1 MNKSPIVSLINT
13 ITLPLLILIPCTFTA
28 LNTHAQSSEQDKL
41 KELQDQVAQCQSP
54 GGKENLQRA
63 NQFLADNKNKEGVVT
78 TESGLQYKVV
88 KAGSGSKNPRSR
100 DMVSTHY
107 TLTNL
112 DGEKIDS
119 SYDRSIPLQ
128 FVVTEVIP
136 GWQEAL
142 QLMNE
147 GQHMELFIPPHLGYR
162 CKGSPPKI
170 GPNELLL
177 FKMELIA
184 IVR

>member
-1 MNKSPIVSLINT
+1 MKKQSILSRINT
-13 ITLPLLILIPCTFTA
+13 LTLPLLILTPLVLVTPT
-28 LNTHAQSSEQDKL
+28 LSAQDSEQDKV
-41 KELQDQVAQCQSP
+41 KELRDQVAACESP
-54 GGKENLQRA
+54 GAKENLQRA
-63 NQFLADNKNKEGVVT
+63 EAFLDNNRTLEGVVT
-78 TESGLQYKVV
+78 TDSGLQYKIV
-88 KAGSGSKNPRSR
+88 KTGNGSKNPRSR

-112 DGEKIDS
+112 DGDKLDS

-142 QLMNE
+142 QLMTE
-147 GQHMELFIPPHLGYR
+147 GEHIQLFIPPHLGYR

-177 FKMELIA
+177 FDMELIA